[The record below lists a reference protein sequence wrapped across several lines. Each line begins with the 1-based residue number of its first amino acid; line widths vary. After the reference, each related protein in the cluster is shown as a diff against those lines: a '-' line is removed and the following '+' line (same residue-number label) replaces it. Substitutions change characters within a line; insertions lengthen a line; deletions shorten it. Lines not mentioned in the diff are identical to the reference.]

1 LQIDQSKRALGEEMN
16 LPGYDGID
24 RIANRVD
31 ALNETIGRAVS
42 WLTLAMVVVTFT
54 VVVLRYLFNIG
65 WIAMQE
71 SVTYMHAMVFMLGAA
86 YTLKHSGHVRV
97 DLIYRNRSPRT
108 QAWIDL
114 LGSALL
120 LMPVCLFIGLISWEY
135 IAASWSVLESSQEA
149 GGIPAVFLLKS
160 VILVMAILMILQGIS
175 QFLRSLLYLLRPA
188 GQADAAPEA

>member
-1 LQIDQSKRALGEEMN
+1 MN
-16 LPGYDGID
+16 APVYDGID

-108 QAWIDL
+108 QAWINL
-114 LGSALL
+114 FGSALL